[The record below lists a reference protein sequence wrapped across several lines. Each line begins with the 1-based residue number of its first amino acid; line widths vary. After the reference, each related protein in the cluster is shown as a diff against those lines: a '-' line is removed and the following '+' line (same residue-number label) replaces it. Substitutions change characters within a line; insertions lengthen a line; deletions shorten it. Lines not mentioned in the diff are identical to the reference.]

1 MWLRDRGD
9 DNDQYSAVILTVDSS
24 SVVSLRWEIRENFV
38 VKMLTETMESAA
50 IPEND
55 QFNFS

>member
-1 MWLRDRGD
+1 MRARKNFFFICREFCHTLK
-9 DNDQYSAVILTVDSS
+9 LDSS
-24 SVVSLRWEIRENFV
+24 SVVYLRWEIRENFLF
-38 VKMLTETMESAA
+38 KMLTETMESAA